1 MSETRRGLLR
11 GALSLGATGFLAG
24 CGAGGG
30 TGVPSQPAAPVEVEY
45 WRQLAETHPQEVARK
60 VALELAQRDNPA
72 QLKVRFEQ
80 PGGASMEKIVAA
92 VTAGTPPNLLVFRP
106 NNAAQLFNIG
116 AAVDVEKELKP
127 VPAWAKTRANLPPTF
142 LDGITWAK
150 TLVGLPF
157 QVSQQALLYN
167 PALLE
172 RAGVK
177 APAPSWTWNDFQDIC
192 KRAAK
197 PPDVWGLSIIWRS
210 SGWQLFA
217 GSNGT
222 GFLNKDQTKAQYTQ
236 QESLA
241 AVEFLTQMTHGLGLI
256 PTNHPQNA
264 NGELLAKGQ
273 AIFEP
278 QGTGRFPVI
287 RQAGVPFE
295 GILMPRGPH
304 KPTPYNWGSMWSFIV
319 FKSSDPA
326 KQRAAALAALACLTD
341 EVQVKATD
349 GNLGL
354 PVTKSAST
362 SAAYQRLL
370 AQDKQWKTFAEMF
383 QYTDILPAIPSYD
396 DMATIRDDMMTK
408 VYMGKDSVR
417 NALAEAERQTQQL
430 LDADL
435 TKLRSQ
441 SK

>member
-1 MSETRRGLLR
+1 
-11 GALSLGATGFLAG
+11 
-24 CGAGGG
+24 
-30 TGVPSQPAAPVEVEY
+30 VEVEY
-45 WRQLAETHPQEVARK
+45 WMQLAETHPQEVARRL
-60 VALELAQRDNPA
+60 ALGIAQRDHPE
-72 QLKVRFEQ
+72 QFSVRFEQ
-80 PGGASMEKIVAA
+80 PGGSNADKILAA
-92 VTAGTPPNLLVFRP
+92 VSAGTPPNLLVWRP
-106 NNAAQLFNIG
+106 NNAAQFFNLG
-116 AAVDVEKELKP
+116 ASVDVERELKAI
-127 VPAWAKTRANLPPTF
+127 PAWGKTRSNLPQAF
-142 LDGITWAK
+142 LGGITWGQ

-172 RAGVK
+172 RAGVP
-177 APAPSWTWNDFQDIC
+177 APAAAWTWNDFLDVC
-192 KRAAK
+192 RRAAR

-222 GFLNKDQTKAQYTQ
+222 GFLNRDRTRAQYTQ
-236 QESLA
+236 PESLA
-241 AVEFLTQMTHGLGLI
+241 AVEFLQQLTHGYGLI
-256 PTNHPQNA
+256 PQHHPQNA

-273 AIFEP
+273 AVFEP

-287 RQAGVPFE
+287 RQTGTPFE
-295 GILMPRGPH
+295 GNLMPRGPH
-304 KPTPYNWGSMWSFIV
+304 RPTPYNWGSMWSFIV
-319 FKSSDPA
+319 FKHADPA
-326 KQRAAALAALACLTD
+326 RQRAAALAALGCLTD

-362 SAAYQRLL
+362 SSAYNQLL
-370 AQDKQWKTFAEMF
+370 ATDRQWKQFAEMF

-408 VYMGKDSVR
+408 VYTGKDSVR
-417 NALAEAERQTQQL
+417 NALAEAERQTQLL

-435 TKLRSQ
+435 AKLKTQ
-441 SK
+441 GK